1 MGDTSS
7 TPIVLS
13 TEILGTFACG
23 VLDSSGLPRATEWSS
38 AVGNESIL
46 SSSGTSFTDIWATLG
61 DDLEKEGLGVGR
73 VVSVAEID
81 DAGDE
86 IDSCEG
92 IAICKGLG
100 FQSLKQFSAALNS
113 ARMSVTFRRVAQFV
127 SKNDS
132 QDSRRLTLERVE
144 GLDTLQIPDAGSVYL
159 PGLL

>member
-1 MGDTSS
+1 M
-7 TPIVLS
+7 
-13 TEILGTFACG
+13 
-23 VLDSSGLPRATEWSS
+23 
-38 AVGNESIL
+38 
-46 SSSGTSFTDIWATLG
+46 
-61 DDLEKEGLGVGR
+61 
-73 VVSVAEID
+73 AEID

-100 FQSLKQFSAALNS
+100 FQSLKQFSVALNS